1 MNVQPNQFSGAGGA
15 DTSDATAGA
24 GDILTGKTA
33 YGVSGKLTGTL
44 ILDYPSGTPATE
56 SHVVPMPTA
65 VQSNQCATP
74 ENESHSVA
82 PPTIAVSTAVT

>member
-1 MNVQPNQFSGAGGA
+1 MNVQPNQFSGSGGA

-33 YGVSGKLTGTL
+33 YGASGKVTGTL
-44 ILDYPSGTPATE
+44 VRDI
-56 SHVVPMPTA
+56 PTIT
-65 VQSNQCATP
+65 VTNQCATP